1 MPDGKGSNLKTHFHC
16 MLKCPYCYE
25 TLTENVNRCPHC
37 AQFIIDEIVETD
49 FPSLEKKK
57 CVFCGKKI
65 LTEAKVCRHCH
76 RWLDEV
82 DRAVNDVDPND
93 LV

>member
-1 MPDGKGSNLKTHFHC
+1 

-25 TLTENVNRCPHC
+25 TLPEKILRCPHC
-37 AQFIIDEIVETD
+37 LQFIIDEIVTSD
-49 FPSLEKKK
+49 FPSMDKKS

-65 LTEAKVCRHCH
+65 LAEAKICRYCQK
-76 RWLDEV
+76 WLDEL
-82 DRAVNDVDPND
+82 DRRLEEVDPED

>member
-1 MPDGKGSNLKTHFHC
+1 

-25 TLTENVNRCPHC
+25 SLSEKTLRCPHC
-37 AQFIIDEIVETD
+37 LQYIIDDVLESD
-49 FPSLEKKK
+49 YPSMDKKP

-65 LTEAKVCRHCH
+65 LAQAKICRYCQK
-76 RWLDEV
+76 WLD
-82 DRAVNDVDPND
+82 DLDQRVNDVDPED